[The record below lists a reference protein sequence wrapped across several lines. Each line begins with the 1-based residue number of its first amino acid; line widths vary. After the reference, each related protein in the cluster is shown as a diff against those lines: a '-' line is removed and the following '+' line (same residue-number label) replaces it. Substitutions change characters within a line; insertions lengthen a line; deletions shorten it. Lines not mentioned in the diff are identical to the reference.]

1 MGVND
6 KKTMPIGSMN
16 FQKNAF
22 FFFLEKQ
29 THTHTQGREKEV
41 LRPFALGLRN
51 AKCKEKLAFRP
62 KGAQHPKL

>member
-22 FFFLEKQ
+22 FFFWRNK
-29 THTHTQGREKEV
+29 HTHTQGREKEV
-41 LRPFALGLRN
+41 LRPFTLGLRN